1 MLEIIS
7 GGALSTI
14 QDAGRFGY
22 MKNGF
27 TQSGVMDLHAAKTA
41 NALLK
46 NEPVVPVIE
55 MTAKGITA
63 WFTSD
68 TYFCLTGGIFRAKL
82 NSRPLKNNTVYKAHK
97 NEIISVGPA
106 VSGLRCY
113 LAVSGGFTVPRV
125 MGSASTNLKIGA
137 GGYEGRKL
145 RTYDTVDYPAP
156 PKESPE
162 GRETDIELYGSDIC
176 EIRAVPGPQNDMF
189 DEETMQK
196 FFSETFTVTSD
207 LDRMGI
213 RLEGPELKG
222 INGNDIISD
231 GIVFGSVQ
239 IPNSGKPIILMADH
253 QTTGG
258 YAKAATVISVD
269 LSRLAQ
275 VRPGDKIRFVKTSVE
290 QAEELAIAEKRY
302 FENLLE
308 M

>member
-1 MLEIIS
+1 MLEIIT
-7 GGALSTI
+7 GGALSTL
-14 QDAGRFGY
+14 QDSGRFGY

-27 TQSGVMDLHAAKTA
+27 TQSGVMDSHAAKTA

-46 NEPVVPVIE
+46 NDPGAPVIE
-55 MTAKGITA
+55 MTMKGITA
-63 WFTSD
+63 WFTKD
-68 TYFCLTGGIFRAKL
+68 TFFCLSGGVFKASLNDKPIQNNKVYRANKD
-82 NSRPLKNNTVYKAHK
+82 
-97 NEIISVGPA
+97 EIITVGMA
-106 VSGLRCY
+106 VSGMRCC
-113 LAVSGGFTVPRV
+113 LAVSGGFTVPAV
-125 MGSASTNLKIGA
+125 MGSASTNPKIGA

-145 RTYDTVDYPAP
+145 RTYDKIGYPDPVDGDI
-156 PKESPE
+156 E
-162 GRETDIELYGSDIC
+162 GRECEIPLYGPGIC
-176 EIRAVPGPQNDMF
+176 EIKAVPGPQSDMF
-189 DEETMQK
+189 AQETLDR
-196 FFSETFTVTSD
+196 FFSETFSVTSD

-258 YAKAATVISVD
+258 YAKIATVASAD

-275 VRPGDKIRFVKTSVE
+275 IRPGDKIRFSQITVE
-290 QAEELAIAEKRY
+290 EAEELAIKEKEFIQKIY
-302 FENLLE
+302 K